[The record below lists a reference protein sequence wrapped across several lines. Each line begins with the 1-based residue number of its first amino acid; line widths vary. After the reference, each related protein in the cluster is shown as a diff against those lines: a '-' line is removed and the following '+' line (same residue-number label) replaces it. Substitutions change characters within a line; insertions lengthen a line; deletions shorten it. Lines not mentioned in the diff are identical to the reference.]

1 MKNFE
6 RILYAALM
14 ALWIFSILFFFFPQ
28 KANAAMVCGRWYD
41 SLPITACNFVYESN
55 CCIVIHE
62 PK

>member
-28 KANAAMVCGRWYD
+28 KATAKKACGVWYVP
-41 SLPITACNFVYESN
+41 LPTTACDFVKESN
-55 CCIVIHE
+55 CCIVI
-62 PK
+62 K